1 MNTLKII
8 LQNKIVNYL
17 KLNILIVIDNL
28 KNKLALENNFKVI
41 RICQRIVWDDK
52 EFWDTQLKEAINNI
66 NEIDLIKIGSV
77 YN

>member
-66 NEIDLIKIGSV
+66 NEIELIKIGSV